1 MYWPRLA
8 PSCSRRL
15 VPISRSSLTSFLV
28 VLFPSKTVFLSLSR
42 VKMSAAGFALH
53 ATSSR
58 SWIIFFASPVP
69 ALTRIT
75 KGPCPSGS
83 LAFVVVPFLVSLAR
97 GLLSFLRSPSSPSW
111 PWPSWL
117 SVRTPVFTALGRDL
131 CRFLVSRPSWL
142 ACFLARE
149 RLRFEALGAWWLD
162 LDEVRPSDGCRMS
175 VWGPSLVGTSG
186 WLGTHIWLP
195 YLAAGMPLGCHTWP
209 SGNNQYPSCGNP

>member
-1 MYWPRLA
+1 
-8 PSCSRRL
+8 
-15 VPISRSSLTSFLV
+15 
-28 VLFPSKTVFLSLSR
+28 
-42 VKMSAAGFALH
+42 
-53 ATSSR
+53 
-58 SWIIFFASPVP
+58 
-69 ALTRIT
+69 
-75 KGPCPSGS
+75 
-83 LAFVVVPFLVSLAR
+83 VVVPFLVSLAR

-117 SVRTPVFTALGRDL
+117 SVRTPVFTALDRDL
-131 CRFLVSRPSWL
+131 VRFLVSRPNWLACFLARERLRFEAHLVSRPSWL

-149 RLRFEALGAWWLD
+149 RLRFEALGAWRLD